1 MAKRL
6 GIGVVGAGFNGTFH
20 IRSFVGV
27 RNADILGVSS
37 RTLEKAE
44 KAAKVARDLG
54 VGEAKAYKSVTDMV
68 KAPGIDAIWICS
80 PNTTRIEVM
89 EEIAAAGKGKLL
101 GIACEKPLG
110 RNVKEAKRVVE
121 LGKGFNTGYL
131 ENQVFCPMAA
141 RGKQVVW

>member
-20 IRSFVGV
+20 IKSFVGV
-27 RNADILGVSS
+27 RHADILGVCS

-44 KAAKVARDLG
+44 IAAKVARDLG
-54 VGEAKAYKSVTDMV
+54 VGEAKAYKSVTEMV
-68 KAPGIDAIWICS
+68 KAPEIDAIWICS

-110 RNVKEAKRVVE
+110 RNVKEAKRVDPQNPRASF
-121 LGKGFNTGYL
+121 LMISYL
-131 ENQVFCPMAA
+131 P
-141 RGKQVVW
+141 RR